1 MKAQRTTNYAVFLL
15 ASDIILTLLSWHIA
29 VQMRFALPY
38 GKHLTGKTLFAPSI
52 LYGWIGVI
60 WLFVFVFT
68 STYDYRRTLRFIDE
82 IQTLL
87 TSQIIAVALFSNVLY
102 LFYRDVPR
110 LLFIYFVVIDL
121 VALFLFRDALR
132 AVFRWVV
139 GPRQQDMENVLIIGA
154 GKIGRQLAQQFARER
169 WTGLTVTGFLDDDPT
184 KVGKRF
190 IDLPVIGQTS
200 DVVSVVQSYHVDEVI
215 FALPLRAHG
224 ALENLVL
231 ALQEYPV
238 RVHVVPDY
246 FDLAYFKATIEN
258 YGGIPL
264 IGLRDPAIDGFN
276 RLVKRIFD
284 LVIASATLIIVSP
297 VMLLIALIIK
307 LTSPG
312 PIIFKQIRVGENGR
326 PFTMYKFRS
335 MVLDAEAK
343 QEQVADITAG
353 GAILYKKRDD
363 PRVTPIGRFIRRTS
377 LDELP
382 QLFNVLTGDMSL
394 VGPRPELPFLVEGY
408 EAWQRKR
415 FAVPPG
421 ITGWWQIN
429 GRSDHPMH
437 MHTEDD
443 LYYIQHYSPWLDT
456 QILWRTIGVVLKGKG
471 AY

>member
-15 ASDIILTLLSWHIA
+15 ASDIALTLLSWRVAIA
-29 VQMRFALPY
+29 MRFALPY
-38 GKHLTGKTLFAPSI
+38 GKHLTEKTLYAPAI
-52 LYGWIGVI
+52 LYVWIGAI
-60 WLFVFVFT
+60 WLFVFVFA
-68 STYDYRRTLRFIDE
+68 STYDYRHTLRFIDE
-82 IQTLL
+82 VQTLL

-121 VALFLFRDALR
+121 FVLFLFRDALR
-132 AVFRWVV
+132 AIFRWVV
-139 GPRQQDMENVLIIGA
+139 GPRQQDVENVLIIGA
-154 GKIGRQLAQQFARER
+154 GKIGRQLAEQFAQER
-169 WTGLTVTGFLDDDPT
+169 WTGLTVIGFLDDDPAKT
-184 KVGKRF
+184 GKRF
-190 IDLPVIGQTS
+190 VDLPVIGKTD
-200 DVVSVVQSYHVDEVI
+200 DVVDVVKAHHVDEVV
-215 FALPLRAHG
+215 FALPLRAHR

-284 LVIASATLIIVSP
+284 LCIASATLIVVSP
-297 VMLLIALIIK
+297 VMMIIAAIIK
-307 LTSPG
+307 LTSRG
-312 PIIFKQIRVGENGR
+312 PIIFKQTRIGENGR

-335 MVLDAEAK
+335 MVDNAEAL
-343 QEQVADITAG
+343 QERVIDIMED
-353 GAILYKKRDD
+353 GAVLHKKPND

-382 QLFNVLTGDMSL
+382 QLFNVLKGDMSL

-408 EAWQRKR
+408 EVWQRKR